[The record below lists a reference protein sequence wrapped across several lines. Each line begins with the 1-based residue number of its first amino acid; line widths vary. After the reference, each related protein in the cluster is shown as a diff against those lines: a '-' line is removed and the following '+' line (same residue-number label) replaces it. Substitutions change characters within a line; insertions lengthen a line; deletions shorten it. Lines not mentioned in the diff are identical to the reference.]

1 MSGAADLGE
10 RLPADGMRV
19 AVVAARFNEDLVGR
33 LVDGAR
39 DELARHGCA
48 VDATIW
54 VPGAFEIPV
63 VAAKLASS
71 GTYEAVITLACVIRG
86 GTPHFEFVSSAVTVG
101 CEAVAR
107 MSGVPVGFGVLTVDD
122 RAQALARA
130 RGSEGD
136 KGAEAAQAAIAT
148 ALVLR
153 SL

>member
-1 MSGAADLGE
+1 MSGTADLGG

-19 AVVAARFNEDLVGR
+19 AVVGARFNTDVVAR

-39 DELARHGCA
+39 DELARHGCE
-48 VDATIW
+48 VGETVW
-54 VPGAFEIPV
+54 VPGAFEVPV
-63 VAAKLASS
+63 VAQRLAAS
-71 GTYEAVITLACVIRG
+71 GDYEAVIVLACVIRG
-86 GTPHFEFVSSAVTVG
+86 GTPHFEYVSSAVTVG

-107 MSGVPVGFGVLTVDD
+107 ATGVPVGFGVLTVDD
-122 RAQALARA
+122 LAQALARA